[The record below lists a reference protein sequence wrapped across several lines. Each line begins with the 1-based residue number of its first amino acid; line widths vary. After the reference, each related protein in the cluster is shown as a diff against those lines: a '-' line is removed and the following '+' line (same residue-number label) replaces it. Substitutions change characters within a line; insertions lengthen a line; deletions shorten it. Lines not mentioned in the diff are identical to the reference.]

1 MITAKSALAFILLV
15 ASHQLYA
22 QQQAD
27 TEIRVS
33 SLNKG
38 VKQTGKDS
46 FLVTNPKNG
55 HTETFTYLERMA
67 APGYDLN
74 GFLADNIKYPDS
86 ARTKGL
92 QGKVVIEV
100 IISETGSITAP
111 RIVRSAYPLLDAE
124 AMRVIKL
131 LPPWKPAYRNGA
143 PARIHYSIPVVFRL

>member
-1 MITAKSALAFILLV
+1 MKKLLLFYVSALFPAVL
-15 ASHQLYA
+15 HA

-27 TEIRVS
+27 TEIRVGR
-33 SLNKG
+33 LKNG
-38 VKQTGKDS
+38 VRQAGKDS

-86 ARTKGL
+86 ARIKGL

-100 IISETGSITAP
+100 IISETGAITAP
-111 RIVRSAYPLLDAE
+111 RIVLSAEPLLDTE

-131 LPPWKPAYRNGA
+131 LPPWKPAYRNGT
-143 PARIHYSIPVVFRL
+143 PARVYYSIPVVFKL